1 MQQEQNNY
9 EIELMAHVVG
19 LHMHVY
25 AYQSQ
30 LLTKERKVVELKEL
44 VVEQLGK
51 WEANNETLMVAAL
64 EAKQ

>member
-1 MQQEQNNY
+1 
-9 EIELMAHVVG
+9 
-19 LHMHVY
+19 
-25 AYQSQ
+25 
-30 LLTKERKVVELKEL
+30 LTKERKVVELKEL